1 MVRGIKDSADGPPK
15 KKAASK
21 KRSSNSSI
29 WPCKM
34 NGCNKQFAR
43 EADLK
48 RHQRTT
54 KSHSTPG
61 FQCPQCEATFTRT
74 DALRRH
80 QKSRHNGVIVD
91 LPEQDQVDSVQDSQ
105 SRSASPGRET
115 ASGAM
120 PNAPGPS
127 GYYRPHTGNPHHFPP
142 PPPVDGSPFPSVGH
156 PTSSTRHWPPPPP
169 WATPAEPPQ
178 PSMGIMPYPGSAGP
192 MPPGGPFFAQSSH
205 YRVMPHAMV
214 PPTQSPNDPH
224 PRADMSNTNL
234 PPPVPPNGVNINGQL
249 PVAPTGIPE
258 DQQPCNPVIDPSLEQ
273 QLQPLHVTTEPSANV
288 IIPDLPA
295 VQNSQSP
302 IPVEVT
308 TEAVTTTAPEAAEPS
323 AADQAGEVQQYS
335 TMDDA
340 EGDTDREDDDE
351 GQVVGQG
358 LQVEPSDAVPSLS

>member
-1 MVRGIKDSADGPPK
+1 
-15 KKAASK
+15 
-21 KRSSNSSI
+21 
-29 WPCKM
+29 
-34 NGCNKQFAR
+34 
-43 EADLK
+43 
-48 RHQRTT
+48 
-54 KSHSTPG
+54 
-61 FQCPQCEATFTRT
+61 
-74 DALRRH
+74 
-80 QKSRHNGVIVD
+80 
-91 LPEQDQVDSVQDSQ
+91 
-105 SRSASPGRET
+105 
-115 ASGAM
+115 
-120 PNAPGPS
+120 
-127 GYYRPHTGNPHHFPP
+127 
-142 PPPVDGSPFPSVGH
+142 
-156 PTSSTRHWPPPPP
+156 
-169 WATPAEPPQ
+169 
-178 PSMGIMPYPGSAGP
+178 MPYPGSAGP